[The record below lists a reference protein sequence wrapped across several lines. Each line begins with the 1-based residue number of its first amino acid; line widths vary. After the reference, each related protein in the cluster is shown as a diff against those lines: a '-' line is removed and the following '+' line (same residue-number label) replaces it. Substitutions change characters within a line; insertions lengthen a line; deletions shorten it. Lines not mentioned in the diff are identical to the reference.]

1 MIAAPLRHRLGE
13 DAMRIAVSMRTI
25 VVLSLVVAL
34 PLLALPVAAR
44 LIEAR
49 LGGGPPIDLAPPP
62 PLAGPAA
69 AVVEPMFVERVSP
82 ALYEEPASN
91 GANEPGASAGID
103 AADIPPPAPATAF
116 HAPAHL
122 PDRAAATAEEI
133 QIDDQTISRLHQVR
147 QRLEEL
153 GADYVIVETTDG
165 GGQFRFHCRMIV
177 DANSRFTRPFEAK
190 SADPLA
196 AGEEVLREVEAW
208 RTAGIEKSRRLE

>member
-1 MIAAPLRHRLGE
+1 
-13 DAMRIAVSMRTI
+13 MRIAVSMRTI
-25 VVLSLVVAL
+25 VLLGLVIGL

-49 LGGGPPIDLAPPP
+49 LGGAPPIDLPSPP
-62 PLAGPAA
+62 PLAGA

-82 ALYEEPASN
+82 ASYEEAVPS
-91 GANEPGASAGID
+91 GSPGAAAGLDAAGI
-103 AADIPPPAPATAF
+103 PPLAPVTAF
-116 HAPAHL
+116 DPPGLL
-122 PDRAAATAEEI
+122 PDRTGAPGEEVV
-133 QIDDQTISRLHQVR
+133 IDEQTLGRLHRVR

-153 GADYVIVETTDG
+153 GADYVIVETTES

-196 AGEEVLREVEAW
+196 AGEQVLREVEAW
-208 RTAGIEKSRRLE
+208 RTAGIEKSGVLE